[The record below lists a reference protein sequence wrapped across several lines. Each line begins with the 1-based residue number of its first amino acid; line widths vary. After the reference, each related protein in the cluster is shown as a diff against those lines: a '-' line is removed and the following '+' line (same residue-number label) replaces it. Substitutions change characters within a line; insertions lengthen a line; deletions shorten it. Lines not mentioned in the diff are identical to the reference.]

1 MSFHMSW
8 RRLAAF
14 AGLVGILGASL
25 SGCGGSSSSTGG
37 GGGGGTRSACTANL
51 HQSGRARWT
60 VLVYMNAAN
69 DLQPDSLLNIGQ
81 MASVGSDGTN
91 LNIVVQWKQANC
103 PNNPN
108 GCGSPSFLGTRRYY
122 IRTHSA
128 SDVAQIEN
136 GNTSVLDSDRLADP
150 PTNDATGQSD
160 MGNYAVLNNFLQWGT
175 QTYPADNLA
184 LVIWDHGSGWV
195 DVYRS
200 AAKKGMAPR
209 PRAVSVDY
217 STNDEIETW
226 ELSQGMA
233 NPHQSIDMLIIDCSL
248 EQMLEVAYQVRNN
261 ARVMVG
267 SEDSP
272 PGPGYPYDKWLNY
285 VKASGQNP
293 CDVGNTIVQDF
304 IASYNSSQ
312 WPDLTQSVLD
322 LSKMQNVANAQEALA
337 LALNRHISDQSAAYV
352 YARTNAWSYDNPYY
366 ADNKDLFHYVDLIR
380 QKTTASDLQQ
390 AAVGVETSLTGS
402 GGAILYNGHGSNQP
416 NSNGLA
422 VYVPAPGSF
431 ISTYANLALSQTGGA
446 PDWAKFLL
454 SQKQ

>member
-1 MSFHMSW
+1 MSLKMSW

-25 SGCGGSSSSTGG
+25 SGCGGSGGSNVSTGG
-37 GGGGGTRSACTANL
+37 GSRVACAVNTHA
-51 HQSGRARWT
+51 SGRARWT

-81 MASVGSDGTN
+81 MASVGSDGAN

-108 GCGSPSFLGTRRYY
+108 GCGNPSFTGTRRYL
-122 IRTHSA
+122 IHQHSA
-128 SDVAQIEN
+128 SDVTKIEN
-136 GNTSVLDSDRLADP
+136 GDTTALDSDRLPDP
-150 PTNDATGQSD
+150 PTNDSSGQSD
-160 MGNYAVLNNFLQWGT
+160 MGSYRVLNNFLQWGT
-175 QTYPADNLA
+175 QNYPADNLA

-195 DVYRS
+195 NVYRS
-200 AAKKGMAPR
+200 PAQKRALPR

-217 STNDEIETW
+217 STSDEIETW
-226 ELSQGMA
+226 ELPQGLA
-233 NPHQSIDMLIIDCSL
+233 NPHQPIDMLIIDCSL

-272 PGPGYPYDKWLNY
+272 PGPGYPYDKWLTY
-285 VKASGQNP
+285 VKTSGSNP

-304 IASYNSSQ
+304 IANYNPTQ

-322 LSKMQNVANAQEALA
+322 LSKMQAVANALEALA
-337 LALNRHISDQSAAYV
+337 QTLNKHIIDQSAAYV

-366 ADNKDLFHYVDLIR
+366 ADNKDLFNYVDLIR
-380 QKTTASDLQQ
+380 QKTTATDLQQ
-390 AAVGVETSLTGS
+390 AAVGVENSLTGTN
-402 GGAILYNGHGSNQP
+402 GAILYNGHGSNQP

-422 VYVPAPGSF
+422 VYVPAPGSY
-431 ISTYANLALSQTGGA
+431 ITTYGNLALSQPGGA
-446 PDWAKFLL
+446 PDWAKFLV
-454 SQKQ
+454 SQAQ